1 MNSTEQP
8 ASGGFGLMDAA
19 QQLEGI
25 LASEAGENEE
35 VQTQEAKS
43 EEPPP
48 KSDEEEGE
56 VAAEASEETEGD
68 EPDPDVE
75 ATDDAEAEEASSPED
90 IKLTV
95 KIDGKEQQISAKEAA
110 EGYMRTADYTR
121 KTQEASEIK
130 KTALS
135 ELQAAQQERAVLAQ
149 LIPIVQA
156 ELQSMQAQEPDWQKL
171 YNEDPLEFVRQKDAA
186 RDRQDRINAYK
197 AEQQRLE
204 YQEKIEQD
212 QKLQQ
217 QLSEGRAKLLEK
229 NPQWKD
235 PKRWNADVQ
244 KMTATAVSEGF
255 SEDELQYITDPRTIG
270 ILRKAAAYDELMAKK
285 PTPVQSKSP
294 KVASA
299 GSSSSAPK
307 PSTEINRAKQ
317 RLAKTGRIADAAALF
332 ENFVN

>member
-1 MNSTEQP
+1 MSSTEQP

-25 LASEAGENEE
+25 LASEAGENEG
-35 VQTQEAKS
+35 VSTQEAKS

-68 EPDPDVE
+68 EPDSDEE

-95 KIDGKEQQISAKEAA
+95 KIDGKEQEITAKEAA

-149 LIPIVQA
+149 LIPVVQA

-171 YNEDPLEFVRQKDAA
+171 YHEDPLEYVRQKDAW
-186 RDRQDRINAYK
+186 RDRHDRINAYN
-197 AEQQRLE
+197 AEQARIAQRQQME
-204 YQEKIEQD
+204 NEQF
-212 QKLQQ
+212 LQQ
-217 QLSEGRAKLLEK
+217 QLTEGRAKLLEK
-229 NPQWKD
+229 NPHWKD
-235 PKRWNADVQ
+235 AKRWNEDVK
-244 KMTATAVSEGF
+244 KMTATAVSEGY

-285 PTPVQSKSP
+285 LTPVQSKSP

-299 GSSSSAPK
+299 GSSSTAPK
-307 PSTEINRAKQ
+307 PRTEVSRAKQ

-332 ENFVN
+332 ENFVD

>member
-1 MNSTEQP
+1 MNATEQP
-8 ASGGFGLMDAA
+8 AKGGFGLMDAA

-25 LASEAGENEE
+25 LASETGDNEE
-35 VQTQEAKS
+35 QPAQEAKS

-75 ATDDAEAEEASSPED
+75 ATDDDEAEEAPQAED

-121 KTQEASEIK
+121 KTQEAAEIRK
-130 KTALS
+130 EALS
-135 ELQAAQQERAVLAQ
+135 IKQTAQQEREVLAQ
-149 LIPIVQA
+149 LIPVVQA
-156 ELQSMQAQEPDWQKL
+156 ELQALQAQEPDWQKL
-171 YNEDPLEFVRQKDAA
+171 YNEDPLEYVRQKDAW
-186 RDRQDRINAYK
+186 RDRADRINAYN
-197 AEQQRLE
+197 AEQQRIAQTKQME
-204 YQEKIEQD
+204 RDQEL
-212 QKLQQ
+212 QKT
-217 QLSEGRAKLLEK
+217 LSEGRAKLLEK

-235 PKRWNADVQ
+235 PKRWDADVK

-255 SEDELQYITDPRTIG
+255 SEDELQYITDHRTIG

-294 KVASA
+294 KIASP
-299 GSSSSAPK
+299 GSSANAPK
-307 PSTEINRAKQ
+307 PRSEVSRAKQ
-317 RLAKTGRIADAAALF
+317 RLAKTGRVADAAAYF
-332 ENFVN
+332 ENYIE

>member
-1 MNSTEQP
+1 MNATEQP

-19 QQLEGI
+19 QRYEGI
-25 LASEAGENEE
+25 LASEEGGNEE
-35 VQTQEAKS
+35 QSTQAVES

-56 VAAEASEETEGD
+56 VAAKASEETEGD
-68 EPDPDVE
+68 EPDPDAE

-95 KIDGKEQQISAKEAA
+95 KIDGKEQEITAKEAA

-121 KTQEASEIK
+121 KTQEAAELRK
-130 KTALS
+130 EALTIR
-135 ELQAAQQERAVLAQ
+135 QTAQQERDVLAQ
-149 LIPIVQA
+149 LIPVVQA

-171 YNEDPLEFVRQKDAA
+171 YNEDPLEYVRQKDAW
-186 RDRQDRINAYK
+186 RDRQDRINAYN
-197 AEQQRLE
+197 AEQHRISQVKQIERD
-204 YQEKIEQD
+204 QE
-212 QKLQQ
+212 LQQ
-217 QLSEGRAKLLEK
+217 ALVEGRAKLLEK

-235 PKRWNADVQ
+235 AKRWNEDVR

-270 ILRKAAAYDELMAKK
+270 ILRKAAAFDELMSKK

-294 KVASA
+294 KVASP
-299 GSSSSAPK
+299 GSSANAPK
-307 PSTEINRAKQ
+307 PRSEVSRAKQ
-317 RLAKTGRIADAAALF
+317 RLAKTGRVQDAAAYF
-332 ENFVN
+332 ENYIE

>member
-1 MNSTEQP
+1 MSSTEQP
-8 ASGGFGLMDAA
+8 AFGGFGLMDAA

-35 VQTQEAKS
+35 SSTQEAKS

-95 KIDGKEQQISAKEAA
+95 KIDGKEQEITAKEAA

-121 KTQEASEIK
+121 KTQEAAELRKEALAIK
-130 KTALS
+130 QT
-135 ELQAAQQERAVLAQ
+135 AQQERDVLAQ
-149 LIPIVQA
+149 LIPVVQA
-156 ELQSMQAQEPDWQKL
+156 ELQSLQVQEPDWQKL
-171 YNEDPLEFVRQKDAA
+171 YNEDPLEYVRQKDAW
-186 RDRQDRINAYK
+186 RDRQDRINAYN
-197 AEQQRLE
+197 AEKQRISQVKQME
-204 YQEKIEQD
+204 RDQE
-212 QKLQQ
+212 LQRA
-217 QLSEGRAKLLEK
+217 LAEGREKLLEK

-244 KMTATAVSEGF
+244 KMTATAISEGF

-299 GSSSSAPK
+299 GSSSTAPK
-307 PSTEINRAKQ
+307 PRTEVSRAKQ
-317 RLAKTGRIADAAALF
+317 RLAKSGRIADAAALF
-332 ENFVN
+332 ENFVD